1 MIPGGRAAASGDA
14 VDAAAGARGLVDLQ
28 VNGVGDVDFAAA
40 DPAGWSRAGA
50 AQAEE
55 GVRAYCPTFVTAP
68 LDHYAPWLERM
79 AAAAE
84 AARADCLPEILGA
97 HLEGPFLGGAPG
109 AHPVELIRPVDLP
122 WLERLLDGFPGLIR
136 IVTLAPEADP
146 GLEAVGLLRERGV
159 VVALGHS
166 RCSYEEA
173 LAAADAGATLVTHLF
188 NGMGP
193 LHHRDPGLPGA
204 ALDDDRLIPT
214 LIADLVHVHP
224 VALRLALARKDC
236 ILVTDA
242 VATGA
247 GVVGELAIVE
257 HGGAA
262 YLDDGTLAGS
272 VLTLRRAVRNVADLG
287 VDPDLALDLASTLP
301 LEILAAS

>member
-1 MIPGGRAAASGDA
+1 MTASDPPDPLDRA
-14 VDAAAGARGLVDLQ
+14 VDDRGLVDLQ
-28 VNGVGDVDFAAA
+28 VNGVGDVDFASA
-40 DPAGWSRAGA
+40 DPAGWARAGA
-50 AQAEE
+50 AQAAQ

-68 LDHYAPWLERM
+68 LGHYAPWLERM
-79 AAAAE
+79 AAAAD
-84 AARADCLPEILGA
+84 AARAAGLPEILGA
-97 HLEGPFLGGAPG
+97 HLEGPFLGDAPG

-122 WLERLLDGFPGLIR
+122 WLEDLLDEFPGLVR

-146 GLEAVGLLRERGV
+146 GLEAVRLLRERGV

-166 RCSYEEA
+166 RCTYEQA

-204 ALDDDRLIPT
+204 ALDDDRLTPG

-224 VALRLALARKDC
+224 VVLRIALARKDC
-236 ILVTDA
+236 VLVTDA

-247 GVVGELAIVE
+247 GAVGEVAIVE
-257 HGGAA
+257 HDGAA
-262 YLDDGTLAGS
+262 YLADGTLAGS
-272 VLTLRRAVRNVADLG
+272 LLTMRRAVRNVVDLG
-287 VDPDLALDLASTLP
+287 VDPDLVLDLASTLP
-301 LEILAAS
+301 LEILAAAG

>member
-1 MIPGGRAAASGDA
+1 VVTATDPLDRA
-14 VDAAAGARGLVDLQ
+14 VDARGLVDLQ
-28 VNGVGDVDFAAA
+28 VNGVGDVDFATA
-40 DPAGWSRAGA
+40 DPDGWVRAGA
-50 AQAEE
+50 AQATQ
-55 GVRAYCPTFVTAP
+55 GVRAYCATFVTAP

-79 AAAAE
+79 AAAA
-84 AARADCLPEILGA
+84 AVARTEGLPEILGA

-122 WLERLLDGFPGLIR
+122 WLEDLLDAFPDLVR

-146 GLEAVGLLRERGV
+146 GLEAVRLLRERGV
-159 VVALGHS
+159 VVAIGHS
-166 RCSYEEA
+166 RCTYEQA

-204 ALDDDRLIPT
+204 ALDDDRLTPS

-224 VALRLALARKDC
+224 VALRIALARKDC
-236 ILVTDA
+236 VLVTDA
-242 VATGA
+242 VAAGA
-247 GVVGELAIVE
+247 GAVGEVAIVE
-257 HGGAA
+257 HDGAA
-262 YLDDGTLAGS
+262 YLADGTLAGS
-272 VLTLRRAVRNVADLG
+272 VLTMRRAVRNVVGLG

-301 LEILAAS
+301 LEILAAG

>member
-1 MIPGGRAAASGDA
+1 MTAADPLDRA
-14 VDAAAGARGLVDLQ
+14 VDARGLVDLQ

-40 DPAGWSRAGA
+40 DPDGWLRAGA
-50 AQAEE
+50 AQAAQ

-79 AAAAE
+79 AAAAA
-84 AARADCLPEILGA
+84 AARAASLPEILGA

-109 AHPVELIRPVDLP
+109 AHPVDLIRPVDLP
-122 WLERLLDGFPGLIR
+122 WLERLLDAYPDLVR

-146 GLEAVGLLRERGV
+146 GLEAVRLLRERGV
-159 VVALGHS
+159 VVAIGHS
-166 RCSYEEA
+166 RCTYEQA

-204 ALDDDRLIPT
+204 ALDDDRLTPS

-224 VALRLALARKDC
+224 VAMRIALARKDC
-236 ILVTDA
+236 VLVTDA

-247 GVVGELAIVE
+247 GAVGEVAIVE
-257 HGGAA
+257 HDGAA

-272 VLTLRRAVRNVADLG
+272 VLSMRRAVHNVVDLG

-301 LEILAAS
+301 LEILAAAG